1 MADSDGLSAL
11 GFFLPWRNKVKMSE
25 TPKKPANVIVCLCCN
40 SHLQKVYDCI
50 DIFGLLALKENV
62 AEKIQQI
69 GGIDHTCQPPE
80 YKNLEMST
88 NLCIVRMSFS
98 TMSEY
103 SPKIIRRPS
112 ECSRRLSVR
121 MSRYRC
127 VTCYNVYD
135 YVMYSRVPG

>member
-1 MADSDGLSAL
+1 MGSLTVFNGDTVKLLLEIKNITDHSI
-11 GFFLPWRNKVKMSE
+11 FFCNVK
-25 TPKKPANVIVCLCCN
+25 
-40 SHLQKVYDCI
+40 
-50 DIFGLLALKENV
+50 
-62 AEKIQQI
+62 
-69 GGIDHTCQPPE
+69 HTCQPPE
-80 YKNLEMST
+80 YKNLEMSR

-127 VTCYNVYD
+127 VTRYNVYN